1 MATGQSDLG
10 NASTEV
16 TSSQMTLAY
25 VKLIAESDCDDLINP
40 ILLMALVMIIS
51 CILAGTFDHPPSQ
64 LPSFIPL
71 ALTDNL
77 PSPSEPLSTFTSFLV
92 TQHV

>member
-25 VKLIAESDCDDLINP
+25 VKLIAESDCDNLIN
-40 ILLMALVMIIS
+40 LIS
-51 CILAGTFDHPPSQ
+51 TNGFGYDH
-64 LPSFIPL
+64 
-71 ALTDNL
+71 
-77 PSPSEPLSTFTSFLV
+77 FL
-92 TQHV
+92 HFSRYL

>member
-25 VKLIAESDCDDLINP
+25 VRLIADSDCDDLINL
-40 ILLMALVMIIS
+40 ILLMGFVMVIS
-51 CILAGTFDHPPSQ
+51 CILVGTFDHPPSQ
-64 LPSFIPL
+64 LPFFIP
-71 ALTDNL
+71 
-77 PSPSEPLSTFTSFLV
+77 P
-92 TQHV
+92 H

>member
-25 VKLIAESDCDDLINP
+25 VKLIAESDCDNLIN
-40 ILLMALVMIIS
+40 LIS
-51 CILAGTFDHPPSQ
+51 TNGFCYDH
-64 LPSFIPL
+64 
-71 ALTDNL
+71 
-77 PSPSEPLSTFTSFLV
+77 FL
-92 TQHV
+92 HFSRYL